1 MKNKSAYKIVT
12 LLMALALLAVSS
24 VAETGVTAQNS
35 NPASYEIEDKNPA
48 IYVAAR
54 NANSVVG
61 VIVNAESW
69 SDRTREV
76 TVEPVSEG
84 SGVVIDD
91 AGYIIT
97 NYHVVSKGDVFE
109 ILMPN
114 GETVDAELVGYD
126 SSVDLAVMKVDEE
139 HMSVLTPAAIG
150 SVSKLSVGSSVFAI
164 GNPGGSTLSNTVT
177 GGMISCLERNV
188 DASNTSRTIN
198 YIQHDAPISSGNS
211 GGGLFDVNGN
221 LVGINTLKYGNSMY
235 SNSSYEGLGFAIP
248 IDYAYDIAVEIIE
261 EGRVR
266 RVGLGVTI
274 QEADGAEEPTDEQ
287 TPTGLYVVAV
297 TKDGPA
303 DTAGIKE
310 GDFIIALN
318 DERIYTMEDL
328 TDIIDKCEEG
338 DKVTVTI
345 ARYTEVGASE
355 DGDGG
360 FTRTSLQT
368 TDSWSDYF
376 GSPFGSFGSP
386 FGFPF
391 DMDDFYDYYYNQ
403 QQAQPVYE
411 LEIIDVEC
419 VLEYLN

>member
-328 TDIIDKCEEG
+328 TDFIDKCEEG